1 MQGPILSL
9 GIVCIALL
17 AATACALHL
26 QFARRPNW
34 YARTGF
40 GMSLGVALIAIGAAV
55 V

>member
-1 MQGPILSL
+1 MQGPRISL
-9 GIVCIALL
+9 IIVCISLL
-17 AATACALHL
+17 AAMLCAMHL

-40 GMSLGVALIAIGAAV
+40 GMSLTVALLALGAIV